1 MVMSKVKYE
10 ELRQQRVEENKRRLE
25 ELHLPLLSLA
35 LKNASPKHSP
45 MKKVK
50 PRVIRTELVPVRRSP
65 RVAKSAAP
73 EYREVTYYERI
84 LPRSASCPRR
94 RDLSNRVYASDK
106 DRAVATLKAEKLEAS
121 LESNVPTFVR
131 SMLPSHVSGGF
142 WLGLPSYFCR
152 RNLPARDETVTL
164 IDESGAEWPTV
175 YLARKAGLSG
185 GWKKFAVD
193 HDLVDGDALVF
204 QLIKRAVF
212 KIYITRLNNSADD
225 DGNETSND

>member
-1 MVMSKVKYE
+1 
-10 ELRQQRVEENKRRLE
+10 
-25 ELHLPLLSLA
+25 
-35 LKNASPKHSP
+35 
-45 MKKVK
+45 
-50 PRVIRTELVPVRRSP
+50 
-65 RVAKSAAP
+65 
-73 EYREVTYYERI
+73 
-84 LPRSASCPRR
+84 
-94 RDLSNRVYASDK
+94 
-106 DRAVATLKAEKLEAS
+106 
-121 LESNVPTFVR
+121 
-131 SMLPSHVSGGF
+131 MLPSHVSGGF

-212 KIYITRLNNSADD
+212 KVMMANRIHVHDFLLLGDRVTCV
-225 DGNETSND
+225 